1 MGSDGVGGGWRIG
14 GAGRG
19 RGKRQKRKERRLYHD
34 NQAICWP
41 TAQEKHDASDWVERV
56 SCHAWR
62 PGYCMVDGTLVTLYA
77 KPGHY
82 GDQFFDHK
90 CQGASE
96 TGNVLCPSTCRAL
109 MYLQNRH
116 SRG

>member
-34 NQAICWP
+34 DQAICWP

-82 GDQFFDHK
+82 GDQFFDRKSNYSLSLTVSH
-90 CQGASE
+90 SLPS
-96 TGNVLCPSTCRAL
+96 VLCS
-109 MYLQNRH
+109 
-116 SRG
+116 